1 VHTMSDVDELD
12 DELLQVAGRP
22 RQGAGSKRARRTAAD
37 DSDEAELSDVS

>member
-1 VHTMSDVDELD
+1 MHTMSDVDELD